1 MRRHQRAPG
10 TQVLAL
16 LSQELDMALPT
27 TALFDYPTVEAL
39 GYFVAASRVRPSIL
53 MPIFSAF
60 KPWFLCHEPG
70 HDALDLH
77 L

>member
-1 MRRHQRAPG
+1 
-10 TQVLAL
+10 
-16 LSQELDMALPT
+16 MALPT